1 MLKVKSFDLMDDKGM
16 NELLTKFRLASGAH
30 ILVSEGKVCIPYED
44 GECENDS
51 QRFIRIGEQKNLMLA
66 ELDILRHSLLVVES
80 QIDDQKSEVAIAES
94 VYKVATNDKE
104 SERQY
109 NHKKALLSETEGLY
123 ARNKAEEKRLLKN
136 IELFDK
142 IIGK

>member
-16 NELLTKFRLASGAH
+16 NDLLTKYRLASGAH

-44 GECENDS
+44 GETENDS
-51 QRFIRIGEQKNLMLA
+51 QRLIRISEQKNLMLA

-80 QIDDQKSEVAIAES
+80 QIDDQKSDLAIAES
-94 VYKVATNDKE
+94 VYKVAPNDKE

-109 NHKKALLSETEGLY
+109 YHKKTILSETEGLY

-142 IIGK
+142 IISK